1 MEEKKEEKWMMPE
14 DIKVVETN
22 NPDEM
27 LHKYLAERAVK
38 TWTENFIDEDTGEKV
53 PVERHEVI
61 FDRGTYIDE
70 SLLPKIMFSIQ
81 SEELKTVKVCENKPL
96 AKRHNMQVRR
106 YIVKLS
112 DGLHNCNV
120 YTTRAKT
127 PEDAAQ
133 MVCDFYTI
141 YGLPT
146 LSGNFSVI
154 DSAATGLQ
162 LLYKE
167 DLGKAYWEDL
177 YNISHADIE
186 RRVNN
191 AQKILPPP
199 YQLERFFKVNV
210 CIWDEGEDKYEKIT
224 CNYIVPA
231 LVLSDAERLVKDYLD
246 EKDSRS
252 CRERINDIT
261 SISKANIDFAIPQ
274 SYAKA
279 WFMKKYGD
287 TNDY

>member
-1 MEEKKEEKWMMPE
+1 MEEKKEKKWMMPE
-14 DIKVVETN
+14 DIKVTETN
-22 NPDEM
+22 NPEEM
-27 LHKYLAERAVK
+27 LNKYLAESAVK
-38 TWTENFIDEDTGEKV
+38 TWTENFIDQDTGEKV

-81 SEELKTVKVCENKPL
+81 SEELKTVKVCENMPL

-191 AQKILPPP
+191 AHKVLPPP

-210 CIWDEGEDKYEKIT
+210 CRWYEGEGKYEKET
-224 CNYIVPA
+224 WNYIIPA
-231 LVLSDAERLVKDYLD
+231 LVLSDADKLVKLYLA
-246 EKDSRS
+246 EKDSRNGL
-252 CRERINDIT
+252 ERISDIT
-261 SISKANIDFAIPQ
+261 YISKANIDFAIPQ

-279 WFMKKYGD
+279 WFMKKYGES
-287 TNDY
+287 NDY

>member
-1 MEEKKEEKWMMPE
+1 MEEKKEKKWMMPE
-14 DIKVVETN
+14 DIKVIET
-22 NPDEM
+22 DKAEEM
-27 LHKYLAERAVK
+27 LHKYLAESAVK
-38 TWTENFIDEDTGEKV
+38 TWTENFVDQDTGEKV

-96 AKRHNMQVRR
+96 AKRNNMQVRR

-210 CIWDEGEDKYEKIT
+210 CIWEEGEDKYEKIT

-231 LVLSDAERLVKDYLD
+231 LVLSDAERLVKDYLE

-252 CRERINDIT
+252 CRERIKDIT

-279 WFMKKYGD
+279 WCEKKYGKS
-287 TNDY
+287 ND

>member
-1 MEEKKEEKWMMPE
+1 MEEKKEKKWMMPE

-27 LHKYLAERAVK
+27 LHKYLAENAVK
-38 TWTENFIDEDTGEKV
+38 TWTENFIDQDTGEKV

-81 SEELKTVKVCENKPL
+81 SEELKTVKVCENMPL

-224 CNYIVPA
+224 WNYIVPA
-231 LVLSDAERLVKDYLD
+231 LVLSDAERLVKDYLE

>member
-1 MEEKKEEKWMMPE
+1 MEEKKEKKWMMPE

-27 LHKYLAERAVK
+27 LHKYLAENAVK
-38 TWTENFIDEDTGEKV
+38 TWTENFIDQDTGEKV

-186 RRVNN
+186 RSVNN
-191 AQKILPPP
+191 AHKILPPP

-231 LVLSDAERLVKDYLD
+231 LVLSDAERLVKDYLE

-279 WFMKKYGD
+279 WFMKKYGES
-287 TNDY
+287 NDY

>member
-14 DIKVVETN
+14 DIKVTETN
-22 NPDEM
+22 NPEEM
-27 LHKYLAERAVK
+27 LHKYLAENAVK
-38 TWTENFIDEDTGEKV
+38 TWTENFIDQDTGEKV

-81 SEELKTVKVCENKPL
+81 SEELKTVKVCENMPL

-231 LVLSDAERLVKDYLD
+231 LVLSDAERLVKDYLE

-252 CRERINDIT
+252 GRERINDIT

-279 WFMKKYGD
+279 WFMKKYGES
-287 TNDY
+287 NDY

>member
-1 MEEKKEEKWMMPE
+1 MEEKKEKKWMMPE

-27 LHKYLAERAVK
+27 LHKYLAENAVK
-38 TWTENFIDEDTGEKV
+38 TWTENFIDQDTGEKV

-81 SEELKTVKVCENKPL
+81 SEELKTVKVCENMPL

-231 LVLSDAERLVKDYLD
+231 LVLSDAERLVKDYLE

-279 WFMKKYGD
+279 WFMKKYGE

>member
-1 MEEKKEEKWMMPE
+1 MEEKKEKKWMMPE
-14 DIKVVETN
+14 DIKVTETN
-22 NPDEM
+22 NPEEM
-27 LHKYLAERAVK
+27 LNKYLAERAVK

-61 FDRGTYIDE
+61 FDRGSYIDE

-96 AKRHNMQVRR
+96 VKRDNMNVRR
-106 YIVKLS
+106 YIVKLADAS
-112 DGLHNCNV
+112 HNCNV

-133 MVCDFYTI
+133 MVCDYYTI

-146 LSGNFSVI
+146 LLGNFSVI
-154 DSAATGLQ
+154 DSSTTGLR

-167 DLGKAYWEDL
+167 EFGEKYWDDMYMMTHVRLE
-177 YNISHADIE
+177 SK
-186 RRVNN
+186 VNN
-191 AQKILPPP
+191 TDKVLPPP
-199 YQLERFFKVNV
+199 FSQNRFFKVSV
-210 CIWDEGEDKYEKIT
+210 CFWDEDERKYSKST
-224 CNYIVPA
+224 SNYIIPA
-231 LVLSDAERLVKDYLD
+231 LTLEDAERLMRDYLIAM
-246 EKDSRS
+246 DSR
-252 CRERINDIT
+252 RGLERINDIT

-279 WFMKKYGD
+279 WFMKKYGE

>member
-1 MEEKKEEKWMMPE
+1 MEEKKEEKWLMPD
-14 DIKVVETN
+14 DIKVIETN
-22 NPDEM
+22 KAEEM
-27 LHKYLAERAVK
+27 LHKYLAESAVK
-38 TWTENFIDEDTGEKV
+38 TWTENFIDQDTGEKV

-70 SLLPKIMFSIQ
+70 SMLPKIMFSIQ

-96 AKRHNMQVRR
+96 VKRDNMNVRR
-106 YIVKLS
+106 YIVKLADAS
-112 DGLHNCNV
+112 HNCNV

-133 MVCDFYTI
+133 MVCDYYTI

-167 DLGKAYWEDL
+167 EFGEKYWEEM
-177 YNISHADIE
+177 YMA
-186 RRVNN
+186 RRVQLQGKVNN
-191 AQKILPPP
+191 TDKVLPPP
-199 YQLERFFKVNV
+199 FQNERFFKVSV
-210 CIWDEGEDKYEKIT
+210 CFWDEAEGKFSKST
-224 CNYIVPA
+224 SNYIIPA
-231 LVLSDAERLVKDYLD
+231 IRLEDAASLMRDYLI
-246 EKDSRS
+246 EMDSR
-252 CRERINDIT
+252 RGRDGINDIT

>member
-1 MEEKKEEKWMMPE
+1 MEEKKEKKWMMPE
-14 DIKVVETN
+14 DIKVTETN
-22 NPDEM
+22 NPEEM
-27 LHKYLAERAVK
+27 LNKYLAERAVK

-61 FDRGTYIDE
+61 FDRGSYIDE

-96 AKRHNMQVRR
+96 VKRDNMNVRR
-106 YIVKLS
+106 YIVKLADAS
-112 DGLHNCNV
+112 HNCNV

-133 MVCDFYTI
+133 MVCDYYTI

-146 LSGNFSVI
+146 LLGNFSVI
-154 DSAATGLQ
+154 DSSTTGLR

-167 DLGKAYWEDL
+167 EFGEKYWDDMYMMTHVRLE
-177 YNISHADIE
+177 SK
-186 RRVNN
+186 VNN
-191 AQKILPPP
+191 TDKVLPPP
-199 YQLERFFKVNV
+199 FSQNRFFKVSV
-210 CIWDEGEDKYEKIT
+210 CFWDEDERKYSKST
-224 CNYIVPA
+224 SNYIIPA
-231 LVLSDAERLVKDYLD
+231 LTLEDAERLMRDYLIAM
-246 EKDSRS
+246 DSR
-252 CRERINDIT
+252 RGLERINDIT

-279 WFMKKYGD
+279 WFLKKYGES
-287 TNDY
+287 NDY

>member
-1 MEEKKEEKWMMPE
+1 MEEKKEKKWMMPE
-14 DIKVVETN
+14 DIKVIETN
-22 NPDEM
+22 KGEEM
-27 LHKYLAERAVK
+27 LHKYLAESAVK
-38 TWTENFIDEDTGEKV
+38 TWTENFIDQDTGEKV

-96 AKRHNMQVRR
+96 VKRHNMQVRR

-177 YNISHADIE
+177 YNISYADIE

-191 AQKILPPP
+191 TQKILPPP
-199 YQLERFFKVNV
+199 YQLERFFKVTV

-224 CNYIVPA
+224 CNYIIPA
-231 LVLSDAERLVKDYLD
+231 LVLSDAERLVKDYLE

>member
-1 MEEKKEEKWMMPE
+1 MEEKKEEKWLMPD
-14 DIKVVETN
+14 DIKVIETN
-22 NPDEM
+22 KPEEIF
-27 LHKYLAERAVK
+27 HKYLAESAVK
-38 TWTENFIDEDTGEKV
+38 TWTENFVDQDTGEKV

-70 SLLPKIMFSIQ
+70 SMLPKIMFSIQ

-96 AKRHNMQVRR
+96 VKRHNMQVRR

-231 LVLSDAERLVKDYLD
+231 LVLRDAEILVKVYLE

>member
-1 MEEKKEEKWMMPE
+1 MEEKKEKKWMMPE
-14 DIKVVETN
+14 DIKVIETN
-22 NPDEM
+22 KPEEIF
-27 LHKYLAERAVK
+27 HKYLAECAVK
-38 TWTENFIDEDTGEKV
+38 TWTENFVDEDTGENV

-96 AKRHNMQVRR
+96 VKRDNMNVRR
-106 YIVKLS
+106 YIVKLADAS
-112 DGLHNCNV
+112 HNCNV

-133 MVCDFYTI
+133 MVCDYYTI

-146 LSGNFSVI
+146 LLGNFSVI
-154 DSAATGLQ
+154 DSSTTGLR

-167 DLGKAYWEDL
+167 EFGEEYWDEMYKKRHEVLEGKVFNA
-177 YNISHADIE
+177 N
-186 RRVNN
+186 RV
-191 AQKILPPP
+191 LPPP
-199 YQLERFFKVNV
+199 FQNDRFFKVSV
-210 CIWDEGEDKYEKIT
+210 CSWDEDERKFNKST
-224 CNYIVPA
+224 SNYIIPA
-231 LVLSDAERLVKDYLD
+231 LTSVDALRLIRHYLSEL
-246 EKDSRS
+246 DSR
-252 CRERINDIT
+252 RGRDGINDIT

>member
-1 MEEKKEEKWMMPE
+1 MEEKKEKKWMMPE

-27 LHKYLAERAVK
+27 LHKYLAENAVK
-38 TWTENFIDEDTGEKV
+38 TWTENFIDQDTGETV

-81 SEELKTVKVCENKPL
+81 SEELKTVKVCENMPL

-231 LVLSDAERLVKDYLD
+231 LVLSDAERLVKDYLE

-279 WFMKKYGD
+279 WFMKKYGES
-287 TNDY
+287 NDY

>member
-14 DIKVVETN
+14 DIKVTETN
-22 NPDEM
+22 KAEEM
-27 LHKYLAERAVK
+27 LHKYLAESAVK
-38 TWTENFIDEDTGEKV
+38 TWTENFVDQDTGEKV

-112 DGLHNCNV
+112 DGLHNSNI

-133 MVCDFYTI
+133 MVCDYYTI
-141 YGLPT
+141 YGLPN

-154 DSAATGLQ
+154 DSSTTGLR

-167 DLGKAYWEDL
+167 DLGEEYWDDMYKKRHEVL
-177 YNISHADIE
+177 EGKVYNAD
-186 RRVNN
+186 RV
-191 AQKILPPP
+191 LPPP
-199 YQLERFFKVNV
+199 FQNDRFFKVSV
-210 CIWDEGEDKYEKIT
+210 CSWDEDERKFNKST
-224 CNYIVPA
+224 SNYIIPA
-231 LVLSDAERLVKDYLD
+231 LTLEDAERLMRDYLIAL
-246 EKDSRS
+246 DSR
-252 CRERINDIT
+252 RGLERINDIT

-274 SYAKA
+274 SYAEA
-279 WFMKKYGD
+279 WCEKKYGEN
-287 TNDY
+287 NDY

>member
-1 MEEKKEEKWMMPE
+1 MEEKKEKKWMMPE
-14 DIKVVETN
+14 DIKVIETN
-22 NPDEM
+22 KGEEM
-27 LHKYLAERAVK
+27 LHKYLAECAVK
-38 TWTENFIDEDTGEKV
+38 TWTENFIDQDTGEKV

-96 AKRHNMQVRR
+96 VKRHNMQVRR

-127 PEDAAQ
+127 PEVAAQ

-191 AQKILPPP
+191 TQKILPSP

-224 CNYIVPA
+224 YNYIVPA
-231 LVLSDAERLVKDYLD
+231 LVLSDAERLVKDYLE

>member
-1 MEEKKEEKWMMPE
+1 MEEKKEKKWMMPE

-27 LHKYLAERAVK
+27 LHKYLAENAVK
-38 TWTENFIDEDTGEKV
+38 TWTENFIDQDTGEKV

-81 SEELKTVKVCENKPL
+81 SEELKTVKVCENMPL

-231 LVLSDAERLVKDYLD
+231 LVLSDAERLVKDYLE

-252 CRERINDIT
+252 CRERINDIA
-261 SISKANIDFAIPQ
+261 SISKANMDFAIPQ

-279 WFMKKYGD
+279 WFMKKYGES
-287 TNDY
+287 NDY

>member
-14 DIKVVETN
+14 DIKVTETN
-22 NPDEM
+22 KPEEM
-27 LHKYLAERAVK
+27 LFRYLAENAVK
-38 TWTENFIDEDTGEKV
+38 TWTENFIDQDTGEKV

-96 AKRHNMQVRR
+96 VKRDNMNVRR
-106 YIVKLS
+106 YIVKLADAS
-112 DGLHNCNV
+112 HNCNV

-133 MVCDFYTI
+133 MVCDYYTI

-146 LSGNFSVI
+146 LLGNFSVI
-154 DSAATGLQ
+154 DSSTTGLR

-167 DLGKAYWEDL
+167 DLGEESWDNMYRIRHAELEGKI
-177 YNISHADIE
+177 YNSDK
-186 RRVNN
+186 V
-191 AQKILPPP
+191 LPPP
-199 YQLERFFKVNV
+199 FQNDRFFKVSG
-210 CIWDEGEDKYEKIT
+210 CFWDEAEGKYDKST
-224 CNYIVPA
+224 GNYISPA
-231 LVLSDAERLVKDYLD
+231 LTLEDASTWMRDYLIVM
-246 EKDSRS
+246 DSR
-252 CRERINDIT
+252 RGRDGINDIT

-279 WFMKKYGD
+279 WFMKKYGES
-287 TNDY
+287 NDY

>member
-1 MEEKKEEKWMMPE
+1 MEEKKEKKWMMPE

-27 LHKYLAERAVK
+27 LHKYLAENAVK
-38 TWTENFIDEDTGEKV
+38 TWTENFIDQDTGEKV

-231 LVLSDAERLVKDYLD
+231 LVLSDAERLVKDYLE

-252 CRERINDIT
+252 GRERINDIT

-279 WFMKKYGD
+279 WFMKKYGE

>member
-1 MEEKKEEKWMMPE
+1 MEEKKEKKWMMPE
-14 DIKVVETN
+14 DIKVTETN
-22 NPDEM
+22 KPEQM
-27 LHKYLAERAVK
+27 LFRYLAENAVK
-38 TWTENFIDEDTGEKV
+38 TWTENFIDHDTGETV

-70 SLLPKIMFSIQ
+70 SMLPKIMFSIQ

-96 AKRHNMQVRR
+96 VKRHNMQVRR

-210 CIWDEGEDKYEKIT
+210 CRWYEGEDKYEKEAW
-224 CNYIVPA
+224 NYIIPA
-231 LVLSDAERLVKDYLD
+231 LVLDDADKLVKLYLH
-246 EKDSRS
+246 EKDSRNGS
-252 CRERINDIT
+252 ERIHDIT

-274 SYAKA
+274 SYAEA
-279 WFMKKYGD
+279 WCEKKYGE

>member
-1 MEEKKEEKWMMPE
+1 MEEKKEKKWMMPE

-27 LHKYLAERAVK
+27 LHKYLAENAVK
-38 TWTENFIDEDTGEKV
+38 TWTENFIDQDTGEKV

-70 SLLPKIMFSIQ
+70 SLQQKIMVSIQ

-231 LVLSDAERLVKDYLD
+231 LVLSDAERLVKDYLE

>member
-1 MEEKKEEKWMMPE
+1 MEEKKEEKWLMPD
-14 DIKVVETN
+14 DIKVTETN
-22 NPDEM
+22 KPEEM
-27 LHKYLAERAVK
+27 LHKYLAEYAVK
-38 TWTENFIDEDTGEKV
+38 TWTENFVDEDTGEKV
-53 PVERHEVI
+53 PVERNEVI

-70 SLLPKIMFSIQ
+70 SMLPKIMFSIQ

-96 AKRHNMQVRR
+96 AKRNNMQVRR

-112 DGLHNCNV
+112 DGLRKSNI

-133 MVCDFYTI
+133 MVCDYYSI
-141 YGLPT
+141 YGIPT

-154 DSAATGLQ
+154 DSAATGLI

-167 DLGKAYWEDL
+167 VLGKAYWEDM
-177 YNISHADIE
+177 YNITYKDIE
-186 RRVNN
+186 EKVENPH
-191 AQKILPPP
+191 KVLPPP

-210 CIWDEGEDKYEKIT
+210 CSWYEGEDKYEKDT
-224 CNYIVPA
+224 YNYIIPA
-231 LVLSDAERLVKDYLD
+231 LVLGDAEKLVKLYLH
-246 EKDSRS
+246 EKDSRNG
-252 CRERINDIT
+252 RERIHDIT

-279 WFMKKYGD
+279 WFMKKYGES
-287 TNDY
+287 ND

>member
-14 DIKVVETN
+14 DIKVIETN
-22 NPDEM
+22 NPEEM
-27 LHKYLAERAVK
+27 LHKYLAESAVK
-38 TWTENFIDEDTGEKV
+38 TWTENFIDQDTGEKV

-81 SEELKTVKVCENKPL
+81 SEELKTVKVCENMPL

-231 LVLSDAERLVKDYLD
+231 LVLSDAERLVKDYLE

-252 CRERINDIT
+252 GRERINDIT

-279 WFMKKYGD
+279 WFMKKYGEN
-287 TNDY
+287 NDY

>member
-1 MEEKKEEKWMMPE
+1 MEEKKEKKWMMPE
-14 DIKVVETN
+14 DIKVIETN
-22 NPDEM
+22 KAEEM
-27 LHKYLAERAVK
+27 LHKYLAEHAVK
-38 TWTENFIDEDTGEKV
+38 TWTENFVDQDTGETV

-154 DSAATGLQ
+154 DSAATGLR

-167 DLGKAYWEDL
+167 EFGEKYWDEMYEKRLEVLEGKV
-177 YNISHADIE
+177 YNAD
-186 RRVNN
+186 RV
-191 AQKILPPP
+191 LPPP
-199 YQLERFFKVNV
+199 FQNDRFFKVSV
-210 CIWDEGEDKYEKIT
+210 CSWDEDERKFNKST
-224 CNYIVPA
+224 SNYIIPA
-231 LVLSDAERLVKDYLD
+231 LTSVDALRLIRHYLSEL
-246 EKDSRS
+246 DSR
-252 CRERINDIT
+252 RGRDGIHDIT

-274 SYAKA
+274 SYAEA
-279 WFMKKYGD
+279 WCEKKYGKN
-287 TNDY
+287 NDY

>member
-1 MEEKKEEKWMMPE
+1 MEEKKEEKWLMPD
-14 DIKVVETN
+14 DIKVIETN
-22 NPDEM
+22 KPYEIF
-27 LHKYLAERAVK
+27 HKYLAECAVK
-38 TWTENFIDEDTGEKV
+38 TWTENFVDEDTGETTTI
-53 PVERHEVI
+53 ERNEVI

-112 DGLHNCNV
+112 NGVGKSNI

-133 MVCDFYTI
+133 MVCDYYSI
-141 YGLPT
+141 YGIPT

-154 DSAATGLQ
+154 DSAATGLI

-167 DLGKAYWEDL
+167 VLGKAYWEDM
-177 YNISHADIE
+177 YNISYKDIE
-186 RRVNN
+186 EKVDNPH
-191 AQKILPPP
+191 KILPPP

-210 CIWDEGEDKYEKIT
+210 CHWYEGEDKYEKEAW
-224 CNYIVPA
+224 NYIIPA
-231 LVLSDAERLVKDYLD
+231 LVLDDADKLVKLYLH
-246 EKDSRS
+246 EKDSRNG
-252 CRERINDIT
+252 RERIHDIT

-274 SYAKA
+274 SYAEA
-279 WFMKKYGD
+279 WCEKKYGKS
-287 TNDY
+287 ND

>member
-1 MEEKKEEKWMMPE
+1 MEEKKEKKWMMPE

-27 LHKYLAERAVK
+27 LHKYLAENAVK
-38 TWTENFIDEDTGEKV
+38 TWTENFIDQDTGEKV

-81 SEELKTVKVCENKPL
+81 SEELKTVKVCENMPL

-191 AQKILPPP
+191 AHKVLPPP

-210 CIWDEGEDKYEKIT
+210 CRWYEGEGKYEKET
-224 CNYIVPA
+224 WNYIIPA
-231 LVLSDAERLVKDYLD
+231 LVLSDADKLVKLYLA
-246 EKDSRS
+246 EKDSRNGL
-252 CRERINDIT
+252 ERISDIT
-261 SISKANIDFAIPQ
+261 YISKANIDFAIPQ

-279 WFMKKYGD
+279 WFMKKYGE

>member
-1 MEEKKEEKWMMPE
+1 MEEKKEEKWLMPD
-14 DIKVVETN
+14 DIKVTETN
-22 NPDEM
+22 KPEEM
-27 LHKYLAERAVK
+27 LHKYLAESAVK
-38 TWTENFIDEDTGEKV
+38 TWTENFIDQDTGEKV

-81 SEELKTVKVCENKPL
+81 SEELKTVKVCENMPL

-231 LVLSDAERLVKDYLD
+231 LVLSDAERLVKDYLE

-279 WFMKKYGD
+279 WFMKKYGE

>member
-1 MEEKKEEKWMMPE
+1 MEEKKEKKWMMPE

-27 LHKYLAERAVK
+27 LHKYLAENAVK
-38 TWTENFIDEDTGEKV
+38 TWTENFIDQDTGEKV

-81 SEELKTVKVCENKPL
+81 SEELKTVKVCENMPL

-191 AQKILPPP
+191 AHKVLPPP

-231 LVLSDAERLVKDYLD
+231 LVLSDAERLVKDYLE

>member
-14 DIKVVETN
+14 DIKVTETN
-22 NPDEM
+22 KPEEM

-96 AKRHNMQVRR
+96 VKRDNMNVRR
-106 YIVKLS
+106 YIVKLADAS
-112 DGLHNCNV
+112 HNCNV

-133 MVCDFYTI
+133 MVCDYYTI

-146 LSGNFSVI
+146 LLGNFSVI
-154 DSAATGLQ
+154 DSSTTGLR

-167 DLGKAYWEDL
+167 DLGEESWDNMYRIRHAELEGKI
-177 YNISHADIE
+177 YNSDK
-186 RRVNN
+186 V
-191 AQKILPPP
+191 LPPP
-199 YQLERFFKVNV
+199 FQNDRFFKVSV
-210 CIWDEGEDKYEKIT
+210 CFWDEAEGKYDKST
-224 CNYIVPA
+224 GNYIIPA
-231 LVLSDAERLVKDYLD
+231 LTLEDASMLMRDYLIVM
-246 EKDSRS
+246 DSRS
-252 CRERINDIT
+252 GRDGINDIT

-279 WFMKKYGD
+279 WFMKKYGEN
-287 TNDY
+287 NDY

>member
-1 MEEKKEEKWMMPE
+1 MEEKKEEKWLMPD
-14 DIKVVETN
+14 DIKVIETN
-22 NPDEM
+22 KPEEM
-27 LHKYLAERAVK
+27 LHKYLAECAVK
-38 TWTENFIDEDTGEKV
+38 TWTENFIDQDTGETV

-96 AKRHNMQVRR
+96 VKRDNMNVRR
-106 YIVKLS
+106 YIVKLADAS
-112 DGLHNCNV
+112 HNCNV

-133 MVCDFYTI
+133 MVCDYYTI

-154 DSAATGLQ
+154 DSAATGLR

-167 DLGKAYWEDL
+167 EFGEEYWDDMYQTRHVVLESL
-177 YNISHADIE
+177 I
-186 RRVNN
+186 NN
-191 AQKILPPP
+191 TDKVLPSPFS
-199 YQLERFFKVNV
+199 QNRFFKVSV
-210 CIWDEGEDKYEKIT
+210 CLWDEAEGKFIKNT
-224 CNYIVPA
+224 SNYIIPA
-231 LVLSDAERLVKDYLD
+231 LTLEDAIILMKNYLN
-246 EKDSRS
+246 ELDSR
-252 CRERINDIT
+252 RGRDGINDIT

-279 WFMKKYGD
+279 WFMKKYGE

>member
-1 MEEKKEEKWMMPE
+1 MEEKKEEKWLMPD
-14 DIKVVETN
+14 DIKVIETN
-22 NPDEM
+22 KPEEIF
-27 LHKYLAERAVK
+27 HKYLAESAVK
-38 TWTENFIDEDTGEKV
+38 TWTEDFVDEDTGEKV
-53 PVERHEVI
+53 PVERNEVI

-96 AKRHNMQVRR
+96 VKRDNMNVRR
-106 YIVKLS
+106 YIVKLADAS
-112 DGLHNCNV
+112 HNCNV

-133 MVCDFYTI
+133 MVCDYYTI

-154 DSAATGLQ
+154 DSAATGLR

-191 AQKILPPP
+191 TQKILPSP

-224 CNYIVPA
+224 CNYIIPA
-231 LVLSDAERLVKDYLD
+231 LVLSDAERLVKDYLE

-252 CRERINDIT
+252 GRERINDIT

-279 WFMKKYGD
+279 WFMKKYGE

>member
-14 DIKVVETN
+14 DIKVTETN
-22 NPDEM
+22 KPEEM
-27 LHKYLAERAVK
+27 LHKYLAESAVK
-38 TWTENFIDEDTGEKV
+38 TWTENFIDQDTGEKV

-81 SEELKTVKVCENKPL
+81 SEELKTVKVCENMPL

-191 AQKILPPP
+191 TQKILPPP

-231 LVLSDAERLVKDYLD
+231 LVLSDAERLVKDYLE

-252 CRERINDIT
+252 GRERINDIT